1 MIQHRLILVF
11 ILASLCWSCALS
23 GQKLRYEV
31 TLFGKK
37 IGETTIEARDSAGGK
52 YYKLRSSTQV
62 KMLFMDKRSSM
73 STDVLFSKDGIMS
86 TSIFKNI
93 KEDGIILTQAI
104 WDNGKLIVEKNG
116 EKSCVPGPVKYSSL
130 LMYFSEPSNIRKVFS
145 ERMGKFFDLVKEA
158 EGKYSAEM
166 DNSSAIY
173 TYSRGRLSEL
183 EIKSSL
189 GSIFVRLVN

>member
-1 MIQHRLILVF
+1 MIKKPLILPLL
-11 ILASLCWSCALS
+11 IASIFCCCSLL

-37 IGETTIEARDSAGGK
+37 IGETTVEVKDSAGGK

-73 STDVLFSKDGIMS
+73 STDVLFGKDGVMS
-86 TSIFKNI
+86 SSVFKNI
-93 KEDGIILTQAI
+93 KEDGIILTEAF
-104 WDNGKLIVEKNG
+104 WDKGKLIVEKNG
-116 EKSCVPGPVKYSSL
+116 EKSSIAGPVRYSSL
-130 LMYFSEPSNIRKVFS
+130 LMYFTEPSNIQKVFS
-145 ERMGKFFDLVKEA
+145 ERMGKFFDLVKKA
-158 EGKYSAEM
+158 EGKYVAEM
-166 DNSSAIY
+166 DNSSAVY

-183 EIKSSL
+183 EIKSTL

>member
-1 MIQHRLILVF
+1 MRKTRLIFLLFLVS
-11 ILASLCWSCALS
+11 ILCCGSVI

-37 IGETTIEARDSAGGK
+37 IGETSVEVKDSAGVK

-73 STDVLFSKDGIMS
+73 STDVVFGKDGVM
-86 TSIFKNI
+86 TSSLFKNI
-93 KEDGIILTQAI
+93 KEDGIILTEAI
-104 WDNGKLIVEKNG
+104 WDKGKLIVEKNG

-130 LMYFSEPSNIRKVFS
+130 LMYFAEPANIQKVFS

-183 EIKSSL
+183 EIKSTL
-189 GSIFVRLVN
+189 GSIFVRLIN

>member
-1 MIQHRLILVF
+1 MRKTRF
-11 ILASLCWSCALS
+11 ILPLFIASIFCCCSLL

-37 IGETTIEARDSAGGK
+37 IGETTVEVKDSAGRK

-73 STDVLFSKDGIMS
+73 STDVVFGKDGIMS
-86 TSIFKNI
+86 SSLFKNI
-93 KEDGIILTQAI
+93 KEDGIVLTQAV
-104 WDNGKLIVEKNG
+104 WDQGKLVVEKNG
-116 EKSCVPGPVKYSSL
+116 EKSCVQGPVTYSTL
-130 LMYFSEPSNIRKVFS
+130 LMYFMEPANIRKVFS

-158 EGKYSAEM
+158 EGRYSAEM

-173 TYSRGRLSEL
+173 TYSKGRLSEL

-189 GSIFVRLVN
+189 GSIFMRLIN

>member
-1 MIQHRLILVF
+1 MIKTSLILV
-11 ILASLCWSCALS
+11 IVIASISWCSSVSA
-23 GQKLRYEV
+23 QKLRYEV

-37 IGETTIEARDSAGGK
+37 IGETTVEVRDSAGGK

-73 STDVLFSKDGIMS
+73 STDVLFAKDGVMS
-86 TSIFKNI
+86 SSLFKNI
-93 KEDGIILTQAI
+93 KEDGIILTEAM
-104 WDNGKLIVEKNG
+104 WDKGKLIVEKNG

-130 LMYFSEPSNIRKVFS
+130 LMYFTEPSNIQKVFS
-145 ERMGKFFDLVKEA
+145 ERMGKFFDLVKQA
-158 EGKYSAEM
+158 EGKYYAEM
-166 DNSSAIY
+166 DNNSAIY
-173 TYSRGRLSEL
+173 TYTKGRLSEL

>member
-1 MIQHRLILVF
+1 MRKNRLIL
-11 ILASLCWSCALS
+11 LLCTASLFCCCSLL
-23 GQKLRYEV
+23 GQKLKYEV

-37 IGETTIEARDSAGGK
+37 IGETTVELRDSAGGK

-73 STDVLFSKDGIMS
+73 STDVFFGKDGVMS
-86 TSIFKNI
+86 SSLFKNI
-93 KEDGIILTQAI
+93 KEDGIVLTQSL
-104 WDNGKLIVEKNG
+104 WDKGKLIVEKNG
-116 EKSCVPGPVKYSSL
+116 EKSCVPGPVKYSTL
-130 LMYFSEPSNIRKVFS
+130 LMYFSEPSNIQRVFS